1 MAPFSNLKVLDFSA
15 DFAGSYCS
23 KLLADF
29 GASVK
34 KIIYEGRGDRSA
46 SYGPF
51 IDDFRDSKSSAMFHY
66 MNYNKEVIPVPEG
79 TQLNEK
85 LLLSADLLIEDFSSK
100 DFNFCGLDLE
110 KIRKL
115 NPDILIC
122 SLTPFGRETEWVD
135 KPWSDLTIQALTGM
149 CSVNGEQGKA
159 PLKEPGTES
168 EFITGA
174 NAFVASVAALIN
186 RDVTGVSQGVN
197 VSILK
202 SVLHSYSPYLLAA
215 LHTRNP
221 REQQSQG
228 LHFGLIPCKDGYVSL
243 SVRHEPTWEHMWLFF
258 GDPEFSE
265 NPKFDTAAKRRINEE
280 ELSEILLP
288 ILAQYSRKDLL
299 HGLSPLRILVGIA
312 NSVSDLL
319 EDEHLKARNAF
330 INYESEGKTWQM
342 PGPPFQMSLT
352 PWKFESSATPE
363 GFQIWEEPLKLTN
376 KTSKSLSALNKPK
389 GPLSGMRG
397 IVLTQAWAGAYSTQL
412 LSDLG
417 MEIIQVE
424 SVTRIDPWRGGVP
437 PRLAG
442 LYPNSNPGD
451 NPWDRNALYNGV
463 NRGKK
468 AITLDLSHSEA
479 KEVFMELVSISDV
492 VVENF
497 SGRVISNLGL
507 DYESLRSVNPSVV
520 MVRMPTYGTS
530 GPYSNYPGNGGTTEP
545 VSGMSFLMGYHDGP
559 PVNSGIMHTDAY
571 SGVLACGA
579 TITALRERLI
589 SGVGQEVDIS
599 QQEVSMTLLAE
610 YIMEGSLSGES
621 PGRQGNINRDYA
633 PQGCYLSKDS
643 YWIAISVKTDR
654 QWKSFCD
661 SLMLDSLVT
670 DEDYSTK
677 EFRKMN
683 AVRLDREISKKMG
696 NCIASEVVGKLQ
708 AESVPCEVISTL
720 LEAAEND
727 DFYQMGLFEKIFHSE
742 SGNFY
747 YPVPPWDFENNP
759 RNAQEPAPTLGE
771 HSEEIFSNLNGWS
784 ENEITRFKNLG
795 LTGTDPLT

>member
-1 MAPFSNLKVLDFSA
+1 MAPFSNLKVLDLSA

-34 KIIYEGRGDRSA
+34 KIIYEGRGVRAA

-66 MNYNKEVIPVPEG
+66 MNYNKEVIPVPGG

-149 CSVNGEQGKA
+149 CSVNGEKGKA

-330 INYESEGKTWQM
+330 INYESEGKSWQM

-352 PWKFESSATPE
+352 PWKFESSATSE
-363 GFQIWEEPLKLTN
+363 DFQIWEEPLKLTN

-784 ENEITRFKNLG
+784 ENKITRFKNLG

>member
-100 DFNFCGLDLE
+100 DFNFFGLDLE

-330 INYESEGKTWQM
+330 INYESEGKSWQM

-352 PWKFESSATPE
+352 PWKFESSATSE
-363 GFQIWEEPLKLTN
+363 DFQIWEEPLKLTN

>member
-330 INYESEGKTWQM
+330 INYESEGKSWQM

-352 PWKFESSATPE
+352 PWKFEPSATSE
-363 GFQIWEEPLKLTN
+363 DFQIWEEPLKLTN

-530 GPYSNYPGNGGTTEP
+530 GPYSNYAGNGGTTEP

>member
-1 MAPFSNLKVLDFSA
+1 MAPFSNLKVLDLSA

-330 INYESEGKTWQM
+330 INYESEGKSWQM

-352 PWKFESSATPE
+352 PWKFESSATSE
-363 GFQIWEEPLKLTN
+363 DFQIWEEPLKLTN

>member
-330 INYESEGKTWQM
+330 INYESEGKSWQM

-352 PWKFESSATPE
+352 PWKFESSATSE
-363 GFQIWEEPLKLTN
+363 DFQIWEEPLELTN

>member
-66 MNYNKEVIPVPEG
+66 MNYNKEVVPVPEG

-330 INYESEGKTWQM
+330 INYESEGKSWQM

-352 PWKFESSATPE
+352 PWKFEPSTTSE
-363 GFQIWEEPLKLTN
+363 DFQIWEEPLKLTN

>member
-66 MNYNKEVIPVPEG
+66 MNYNKEVVPVPGG

-330 INYESEGKTWQM
+330 INYESEGKSWQM

-352 PWKFESSATPE
+352 PWKFESSTTSE
-363 GFQIWEEPLKLTN
+363 DFQIWEEPLKLTN

-784 ENEITRFKNLG
+784 ENKITRFKNLG

>member
-258 GDPEFSE
+258 GDPGFSE

-330 INYESEGKTWQM
+330 INYESEGKSWQM

-352 PWKFESSATPE
+352 PWKFESSATSE
-363 GFQIWEEPLKLTN
+363 DFQIWEEPLKLTN

>member
-265 NPKFDTAAKRRINEE
+265 NPKFDTAAKRRINQE
-280 ELSEILLP
+280 ELCEILLP

-330 INYESEGKTWQM
+330 INYESEGKSWQM

-352 PWKFESSATPE
+352 PWKFESSATSE
-363 GFQIWEEPLKLTN
+363 DFQIWEEPLKLTN

>member
-1 MAPFSNLKVLDFSA
+1 MAPFFNLKVLDFSA

-330 INYESEGKTWQM
+330 INYESEGKSWQM

-352 PWKFESSATPE
+352 PWKFESSATSE
-363 GFQIWEEPLKLTN
+363 DFQIWEEPLKLTN

>member
-66 MNYNKEVIPVPEG
+66 MNYNKEVIPVPGG

-330 INYESEGKTWQM
+330 INYESEGKSWQM

-352 PWKFESSATPE
+352 PWKFESSATSE
-363 GFQIWEEPLKLTN
+363 DFQIWEEPLKLTN

-661 SLMLDSLVT
+661 SLMLDSFVT

-784 ENEITRFKNLG
+784 ENKITRFKNLG

>member
-135 KPWSDLTIQALTGM
+135 NPWSDLTIQALTGM

-330 INYESEGKTWQM
+330 INYESEGKSWQM

-352 PWKFESSATPE
+352 PWKFESSTTSE
-363 GFQIWEEPLKLTN
+363 DFQIWEEPLKLTN

>member
-1 MAPFSNLKVLDFSA
+1 M
-15 DFAGSYCS
+15 
-23 KLLADF
+23 
-29 GASVK
+29 
-34 KIIYEGRGDRSA
+34 
-46 SYGPF
+46 
-51 IDDFRDSKSSAMFHY
+51 
-66 MNYNKEVIPVPEG
+66 
-79 TQLNEK
+79 
-85 LLLSADLLIEDFSSK
+85 
-100 DFNFCGLDLE
+100 
-110 KIRKL
+110 
-115 NPDILIC
+115 
-122 SLTPFGRETEWVD
+122 
-135 KPWSDLTIQALTGM
+135 
-149 CSVNGEQGKA
+149 
-159 PLKEPGTES
+159 
-168 EFITGA
+168 
-174 NAFVASVAALIN
+174 
-186 RDVTGVSQGVN
+186 
-197 VSILK
+197 
-202 SVLHSYSPYLLAA
+202 
-215 LHTRNP
+215 
-221 REQQSQG
+221 
-228 LHFGLIPCKDGYVSL
+228 SL

-330 INYESEGKTWQM
+330 INYESEGKSWQM

-352 PWKFESSATPE
+352 PWKFESSDTSE
-363 GFQIWEEPLKLTN
+363 DFQIWEEPLKLTN

-795 LTGTDPLT
+795 LTGTDP

>member
-330 INYESEGKTWQM
+330 INYESEGKSWQM

-352 PWKFESSATPE
+352 PWKFESSATSE
-363 GFQIWEEPLKLTN
+363 DFQIWEEPLKLTN

-559 PVNSGIMHTDAY
+559 PINSGIMHTDAY

>member
-79 TQLNEK
+79 PQLNEK

-330 INYESEGKTWQM
+330 INYESEGKSWQM

-352 PWKFESSATPE
+352 PWKFESSATSE
-363 GFQIWEEPLKLTN
+363 DFQIWEEPLKLTN

>member
-330 INYESEGKTWQM
+330 INYESEGKSWQM

-352 PWKFESSATPE
+352 PWKFESSATSE
-363 GFQIWEEPLKLTN
+363 DFQIWEEPLKLTN

-661 SLMLDSLVT
+661 SLMLDSLVS

>member
-352 PWKFESSATPE
+352 PWKFESSATSE
-363 GFQIWEEPLKLTN
+363 DFQIWEEPLKLTN
-376 KTSKSLSALNKPK
+376 KTSKSLSALNKPQ

-683 AVRLDREISKKMG
+683 AVRLDRVISKKMG

>member
-330 INYESEGKTWQM
+330 INYESEGKSWQM

-352 PWKFESSATPE
+352 PWKFESSATSE
-363 GFQIWEEPLKLTN
+363 DFQIWEEPLKLTN

-545 VSGMSFLMGYHDGP
+545 VSGMSFLMGDHDGP

>member
-66 MNYNKEVIPVPEG
+66 MNYNKEVVPVPEG

-330 INYESEGKTWQM
+330 INYESEGKSWQM

-352 PWKFESSATPE
+352 PWKFESSTTSE
-363 GFQIWEEPLKLTN
+363 DFQIWEEPLKLTN

>member
-1 MAPFSNLKVLDFSA
+1 MAPFSNLKVLDLSA

-23 KLLADF
+23 KLLGDF

-34 KIIYEGRGDRSA
+34 KVTYEGREDRSA
-46 SYGPF
+46 LYGPF
-51 IDDFRDSKSSAMFHY
+51 INEIRDPKSSAMFHY
-66 MNYNKEVIPVPEG
+66 MNYNKQVIPVSKG
-79 TQLNEK
+79 TQTIEELA
-85 LLLSADLLIEDFSSK
+85 LSADILIEDFSSA
-100 DFNFCGLDLE
+100 DFNLSGFDLE
-110 KIRKL
+110 NIRKS

-122 SLTPFGRETEWVD
+122 SLTPFGRDTKWAER
-135 KPWSDLTIQALTGM
+135 PWSDLTIQALTGM
-149 CSVNGEQGKA
+149 CSVNGDQGKA

-174 NAFVASVAALIN
+174 NAFVACVAALIN
-186 RDVTGVSQGVN
+186 RDVTGIGQEVN

-221 REQQSQG
+221 RGQQSQG

-258 GDPEFSE
+258 GNPEFSE
-265 NPKFDTAAKRRINEE
+265 NPKFDTAAKRRDNED
-280 ELSEILLP
+280 ELSKMLLP
-288 ILAQYSRKDLL
+288 ILAQYSRKELL

-312 NSVSDLL
+312 NSVADLL
-319 EDEHLKARNAF
+319 EDEHLKTRNAF
-330 INYESEGKTWQM
+330 VRYESEGKSWEM

-352 PWKFESSATPE
+352 PWKFEPLTTSE
-363 GFQIWEEPLKLTN
+363 DFQIWDDPLKVTHNTSKNLDTGN
-376 KTSKSLSALNKPK
+376 KTK

-424 SVTRIDPWRGGVP
+424 SITRIDPWRGGVP

-442 LYPNSNPGD
+442 LYPDTNPGD

-468 AITLDLSHSEA
+468 AITLDLAHAEA
-479 KEVFMELVSISDV
+479 KDVFMELVSISDV

-507 DYESLRSVNPSVV
+507 NYESLRSVNPSIV
-520 MVRMPTYGTS
+520 MVRMPTYGAS

-559 PVNSGIMHTDAY
+559 PINSGIMHTDAY

-610 YIMEGSLSGES
+610 YIMEGSISGKS
-621 PGRQGNINRDYA
+621 PGRQGNTNRDYA

-661 SLMLDSLVT
+661 SLMLDDLIT
-670 DEDYSTK
+670 NEDYSSK
-677 EFRKMN
+677 DFRKMN
-683 AVRLDREISKKMG
+683 SVRLDQEISKNMA
-696 NCIASEVVGKLQ
+696 NWVASEVVEKLQ
-708 AESVPCEVISTL
+708 AELVPCELISTL

-727 DFYQMGLFEKIFHSE
+727 DFHQMELFEKIFHLK

-747 YPVPPWDFENNP
+747 YPVPPWVFENNSRKP
-759 RNAQEPAPTLGE
+759 QEPAPTLGE
-771 HSEEIFSNLNGWS
+771 HSDEIFSNLNGWS
-784 ENEITRFKNLG
+784 ESEIARFKSLG
-795 LTGTDPLT
+795 LTGTDPLI

>member
-66 MNYNKEVIPVPEG
+66 MNYNKKVVPVPEG

-85 LLLSADLLIEDFSSK
+85 LLISADLLIEDFSSK

-330 INYESEGKTWQM
+330 INYESEGKSWQM

-352 PWKFESSATPE
+352 PWKFEPSATSE
-363 GFQIWEEPLKLTN
+363 DFQIWEEPLKLTN

>member
-1 MAPFSNLKVLDFSA
+1 MAPFSNLKVLDLSN

-23 KLLADF
+23 KLLSDF

-34 KIIYEGRGDRSA
+34 KIIYEGREDRSA

-51 IDDFRDSKSSAMFHY
+51 INESRDSKSSAMFHY
-66 MNYNKEVIPVPEG
+66 MNYNKQVIPVSKG
-79 TQLNEK
+79 TQTIEELA
-85 LLLSADLLIEDFSSK
+85 LSADLLIEDFSRE
-100 DFNFCGLDLE
+100 DFNLSGLDLE
-110 KIRKL
+110 NIRKL

-122 SLTPFGRETEWVD
+122 SLTPFGRDTKWAE

-186 RDVTGVSQGVN
+186 RDVTGIGQEVN

-202 SVLHSYSPYLLAA
+202 SVLHSYTPYLLAA

-221 REQQSQG
+221 RRQQSQG

-265 NPKFDTAAKRRINEE
+265 NPKFDTAAKRRSNEN

-319 EDEHLKARNAF
+319 EDEHLKTRNAF
-330 INYESEGKTWQM
+330 VRYESEGKSWEM

-352 PWKFESSATPE
+352 PWKFEPLPAS
-363 GFQIWEEPLKLTN
+363 GDFQIWDNPLNVTHH
-376 KTSKSLSALNKPK
+376 TSKSLDRGNKTK

-417 MEIIQVE
+417 MEVIQVE
-424 SVTRIDPWRGGVP
+424 SITRIDPWRGGVP

-442 LYPNSNPGD
+442 LYPNTNPGD

-479 KEVFMELVSISDV
+479 KDVFMELVSISDV

-507 DYESLRSVNPSVV
+507 NYQSLRSVNPSIV

-559 PVNSGIMHTDAY
+559 PINSGIMHTDAY

-589 SGVGQEVDIS
+589 SGMGQEVDIS

-610 YIMEGSLSGES
+610 YIMEGSISGES
-621 PGRQGNINRDYA
+621 PGRQGNTNRDYA

-643 YWIAISVKTDR
+643 HWIAISVKTDC

-661 SLMLDSLVT
+661 SLMPDDLVT
-670 DEDYSTK
+670 NEDYSTK
-677 EFRKMN
+677 DFRKMN
-683 AVRLDREISKKMG
+683 SIRLDQEISKNMA
-696 NCIASEVVGKLQ
+696 NWVASEVVEKLQ
-708 AESVPCEVISTL
+708 AESVPCEIISTL

-727 DFYQMGLFEKIFHSE
+727 DFHQMELFEKIFHTK
-742 SGNFY
+742 SGNFH
-747 YPVPPWDFENNP
+747 YPVPPWDFENDSQKP
-759 RNAQEPAPTLGE
+759 QEPAPTLGE
-771 HSEEIFSNLNGWS
+771 HSDEIFSSLNGWS
-784 ENEITRFKNLG
+784 ENEITRFKSLG
-795 LTGTDPLT
+795 LTGTDPLI

>member
-330 INYESEGKTWQM
+330 INYESEGKSWQM

-352 PWKFESSATPE
+352 PWKFESSATSE
-363 GFQIWEEPLKLTN
+363 DFQIWEEPLKLTN

-559 PVNSGIMHTDAY
+559 PVNSAIMHTDAY

>member
-23 KLLADF
+23 KLLSDF

-34 KIIYEGRGDRSA
+34 KIVYEGREDRSA

-51 IDDFRDSKSSAMFHY
+51 INDLGDPKSSAMFHY
-66 MNYNKEVIPVPEG
+66 MNHNKKVVSVAKGAQTIE
-79 TQLNEK
+79 Q
-85 LLLSADLLIEDFSSK
+85 LLLSADLLIEDFSSE
-100 DFNFCGLDLE
+100 DFNFFGLDLE
-110 KIRKL
+110 NIRQL
-115 NPDILIC
+115 NPNILIC
-122 SLTPFGRETEWVD
+122 SLTPFGRDTEWVE

-174 NAFVASVAALIN
+174 NAFVASIAALIN
-186 RDVTGVSQGVN
+186 RDVTGVSQEVN

-221 REQQSQG
+221 RQQQSQG

-265 NPKFDTAAKRRINEE
+265 NPKFDTAAKRRSNED

-288 ILAQYSRKDLL
+288 ILAQYSRNDLL
-299 HGLSPLRILVGIA
+299 HGLSPLRILVGTA

-319 EDEHLKARNAF
+319 EDEHLKTRNAF
-330 INYESEGKTWQM
+330 VRYKSEGKSWQM

-352 PWKFESSATPE
+352 PWKFEPLPTSAN
-363 GFQIWEEPLKLTN
+363 FQIWEQPLKVTHKASRTLDTPN
-376 KTSKSLSALNKPK
+376 KTN

-451 NPWDRNALYNGV
+451 NPWNRNALYNGV

-468 AITLDLSHSEA
+468 AITLDLAHSEA
-479 KEVFMELVSISDV
+479 KDVFMELVSISDV

-507 DYESLRSVNPSVV
+507 GYESLRSVNPSIV

-545 VSGMSFLMGYHDGP
+545 VSGMSFLMGYHGGP
-559 PVNSGIMHTDAY
+559 PINSGIMHTDAY

-599 QQEVSMTLLAE
+599 QQEASMTLLAE
-610 YIMEGSLSGES
+610 YIMEGSISGES
-621 PGRQGNINRDYA
+621 PGRQGNTNRDYA

-643 YWIAISVKTDR
+643 YWIAISVKTER

-661 SLMLDSLVT
+661 SLRLYELAS

-677 EFRKMN
+677 DFRKMN
-683 AVRLDREISKKMG
+683 SVQLDQEISK
-696 NCIASEVVGKLQ
+696 NVANWIASEVVKKLQ
-708 AESVPCEVISTL
+708 AESVPCEIISTL

-727 DFYQMGLFEKIFHSE
+727 DFHRMELFEEIFHSK

-747 YPVPPWDFENNP
+747 YPVPPWDFENNSRKP
-759 RNAQEPAPTLGE
+759 QKPAPTLGE
-771 HSEEIFSNLNGWS
+771 HSEEIFSSLNGWPES
-784 ENEITRFKNLG
+784 EITRFKNLG
-795 LTGTDPLT
+795 LTGTYPLI

>member
-66 MNYNKEVIPVPEG
+66 MNYNKEVVPVPEG

-330 INYESEGKTWQM
+330 INYESEGKSWQM

-352 PWKFESSATPE
+352 PWKFESSATSE
-363 GFQIWEEPLKLTN
+363 DFQIWEEPLKLTN

>member
-330 INYESEGKTWQM
+330 INYESEGKSWQM

-352 PWKFESSATPE
+352 PWKFESSATSE
-363 GFQIWEEPLKLTN
+363 DFQIWEEPLKLTN

-424 SVTRIDPWRGGVP
+424 SVTRIAPWRGGVP

>member
-330 INYESEGKTWQM
+330 INYESEGKSWQM

-352 PWKFESSATPE
+352 PWKFESSATSE
-363 GFQIWEEPLKLTN
+363 DFQIWEEPLKLTN

-720 LEAAEND
+720 LEAAEN
-727 DFYQMGLFEKIFHSE
+727 LSLIH
-742 SGNFY
+742 
-747 YPVPPWDFENNP
+747 
-759 RNAQEPAPTLGE
+759 
-771 HSEEIFSNLNGWS
+771 I
-784 ENEITRFKNLG
+784 
-795 LTGTDPLT
+795 

>member
-330 INYESEGKTWQM
+330 INYESEGKSWQM

-352 PWKFESSATPE
+352 PWKFESSATSE
-363 GFQIWEEPLKLTN
+363 DFQIWEEPLKL
-376 KTSKSLSALNKPK
+376 SL
-389 GPLSGMRG
+389 
-397 IVLTQAWAGAYSTQL
+397 IH
-412 LSDLG
+412 
-417 MEIIQVE
+417 I
-424 SVTRIDPWRGGVP
+424 
-437 PRLAG
+437 
-442 LYPNSNPGD
+442 
-451 NPWDRNALYNGV
+451 
-463 NRGKK
+463 
-468 AITLDLSHSEA
+468 
-479 KEVFMELVSISDV
+479 
-492 VVENF
+492 
-497 SGRVISNLGL
+497 
-507 DYESLRSVNPSVV
+507 
-520 MVRMPTYGTS
+520 
-530 GPYSNYPGNGGTTEP
+530 
-545 VSGMSFLMGYHDGP
+545 
-559 PVNSGIMHTDAY
+559 
-571 SGVLACGA
+571 
-579 TITALRERLI
+579 
-589 SGVGQEVDIS
+589 
-599 QQEVSMTLLAE
+599 
-610 YIMEGSLSGES
+610 
-621 PGRQGNINRDYA
+621 
-633 PQGCYLSKDS
+633 
-643 YWIAISVKTDR
+643 
-654 QWKSFCD
+654 
-661 SLMLDSLVT
+661 
-670 DEDYSTK
+670 
-677 EFRKMN
+677 
-683 AVRLDREISKKMG
+683 
-696 NCIASEVVGKLQ
+696 
-708 AESVPCEVISTL
+708 
-720 LEAAEND
+720 
-727 DFYQMGLFEKIFHSE
+727 
-742 SGNFY
+742 
-747 YPVPPWDFENNP
+747 
-759 RNAQEPAPTLGE
+759 
-771 HSEEIFSNLNGWS
+771 
-784 ENEITRFKNLG
+784 
-795 LTGTDPLT
+795 

>member
-330 INYESEGKTWQM
+330 INYESEGKSWQM

-352 PWKFESSATPE
+352 PWKFESSTTSE
-363 GFQIWEEPLKLTN
+363 DFQIWEEPLKLTN

-727 DFYQMGLFEKIFHSE
+727 DFYQMGLFEKIFHAE

-759 RNAQEPAPTLGE
+759 RNAQEPSPTLGE

>member
-1 MAPFSNLKVLDFSA
+1 MAPFSNLKVLDLSA

-66 MNYNKEVIPVPEG
+66 MNYNKEVIPVPGG

-149 CSVNGEQGKA
+149 CSVNGEKGKA

-330 INYESEGKTWQM
+330 INYESEGKSWQM

-352 PWKFESSATPE
+352 PWKFESSATSE
-363 GFQIWEEPLKLTN
+363 DFQIWEEPLKLTN

-661 SLMLDSLVT
+661 SLMLDSFVT

-784 ENEITRFKNLG
+784 ENKITRFKNLG

>member
-1 MAPFSNLKVLDFSA
+1 MAPFSNLKVLDLSA
-15 DFAGSYCS
+15 DFAGTYCS
-23 KLLADF
+23 KLLSDF

-34 KIIYEGRGDRSA
+34 KIFYEGREDRSA

-51 IDDFRDSKSSAMFHY
+51 IEQLGEPKSSAMFHY
-66 MNYNKEVIPVPEG
+66 MNFNKEVISVSKG
-79 TQLNEK
+79 TEVVEELA
-85 LLLSADLLIEDFSSK
+85 LSADLLIEDFSNKELQFS
-100 DFNFCGLDLE
+100 DLNLKE
-110 KIRKL
+110 IRNM
-115 NPDILIC
+115 NPNLLIC
-122 SLTPFGRETEWVD
+122 SVTPFGRDTEWAE

-149 CSVNGEQGKA
+149 CSVNGEQGKS

-168 EFITGA
+168 EFIAGA
-174 NAFVASVAALIN
+174 NAFVASIASLIS
-186 RDVTGVSQGVN
+186 RDVTGVSQNVN

-202 SVLHSYSPYLLAA
+202 SVLHSFTPYLLAA
-215 LHTRNP
+215 LHTKNP
-221 REQQSQG
+221 RKQQSQG

-265 NPKFDTAAKRRINEE
+265 NPKFDTADKRRTNEA
-280 ELSEILLP
+280 ELSKILLP
-288 ILAQYSRKDLL
+288 ILSQYSRKELL

-319 EDEHLKARNAF
+319 EDEHLRTRNAF
-330 INYESEGKTWQM
+330 VRYESDGQSWQM

-352 PWKFESSATPE
+352 PWKFNPYLTSEDL
-363 GFQIWEEPLKLTN
+363 QVWEEPLKATHTS
-376 KTSKSLSALNKPK
+376 KTSDGADKTD

-412 LSDLG
+412 LADLG

-424 SVTRIDPWRGGVP
+424 SVTRLDPWRGGVP
-437 PRLAG
+437 PRLSG
-442 LYPNSNPGD
+442 LYPDSNPGER
-451 NPWDRNALYNGV
+451 PWDRNALYNGV

-468 AITLDLSHSEA
+468 AITLDLSNSEA
-479 KEVFMELVSISDV
+479 KDVFMELVSISDV

-507 DYESLRSVNPSVV
+507 DYESLRGVNPSIV
-520 MVRMPTYGTS
+520 MVRMPTYGTN

-559 PVNSGIMHTDAY
+559 PINSGIMHTDAY

-621 PGRQGNINRDYA
+621 PSRQGNTNRDYA
-633 PQGCYLSKDS
+633 PQGCYFSKDS
-643 YWIAISVKTDR
+643 KWIAISVKTDI
-654 QWKSFCD
+654 QWKSLCD
-661 SLMLDSLVT
+661 SLMLDHLFF
-670 DEDYSTK
+670 DEDYSSK
-677 EFRKMN
+677 SLRSLN
-683 AVRLDREISKKMG
+683 SGRLDQEISKAMA
-696 NCIASEVVGKLQ
+696 NLLSSEVVKKLQ
-708 AESVPCEVISTL
+708 DQSVPCEIVSTL

-727 DFYQMGLFEKIFHSE
+727 AFRRMGLFETIAHSK
-742 SGNFY
+742 SGNFH
-747 YPVPPWDFENNP
+747 YPVPSWDFEDEYRRP
-759 RNAQEPAPTLGE
+759 QKPAPTLGE
-771 HSEEIFSNLNGWS
+771 HSNEIFVGLTGRS
-784 ENEITRFKNLG
+784 ESEINRFERLG
-795 LTGTDPLT
+795 LTGKDPLI

>member
-1 MAPFSNLKVLDFSA
+1 MAPFSNLKVLDLSA

-66 MNYNKEVIPVPEG
+66 MNYNKEVIPVPGG

-149 CSVNGEQGKA
+149 CSVNGEKGKA

-330 INYESEGKTWQM
+330 INYESEGKSWQM

-352 PWKFESSATPE
+352 PWKFESSATSE
-363 GFQIWEEPLKLTN
+363 DFQIWEEPLKLTN

-784 ENEITRFKNLG
+784 ENKITRFKNLG

>member
-330 INYESEGKTWQM
+330 INYESEGKSWQM

-352 PWKFESSATPE
+352 PWKFESSATSE
-363 GFQIWEEPLKLTN
+363 DFQIWEEPLKLTN

-784 ENEITRFKNLG
+784 ENKITRFKNLG

>member
-1 MAPFSNLKVLDFSA
+1 MAPFSNLKVLDLSN

-23 KLLADF
+23 KLLSDF

-34 KIIYEGRGDRSA
+34 KIIYEGREDRSA

-51 IDDFRDSKSSAMFHY
+51 INESRDSKSSAMFHY
-66 MNYNKEVIPVPEG
+66 MNYNKQVIPVSKG
-79 TQLNEK
+79 TQTIEELA
-85 LLLSADLLIEDFSSK
+85 LSADLLIEDFSRE
-100 DFNFCGLDLE
+100 DFNLSGLDLE
-110 KIRKL
+110 NIRKL

-122 SLTPFGRETEWVD
+122 SLTPFGRDTKWAE

-186 RDVTGVSQGVN
+186 RDVTGIGQEVN

-221 REQQSQG
+221 RGQQSQG
-228 LHFGLIPCKDGYVSL
+228 LHFGLIPCKDGYVSF

-265 NPKFDTAAKRRINEE
+265 NPKFDTAAKRRSNEN

-319 EDEHLKARNAF
+319 EDEHLKTRNAF
-330 INYESEGKTWQM
+330 VRYESEGKSWEM

-352 PWKFESSATPE
+352 PWKFEPLPAS
-363 GFQIWEEPLKLTN
+363 GDFQIWDNPLNVTHH
-376 KTSKSLSALNKPK
+376 TSKSLDRGNKTK

-417 MEIIQVE
+417 MEVIQVE
-424 SVTRIDPWRGGVP
+424 SITRIDPWRGGVP

-442 LYPNSNPGD
+442 LYPNTNPGD

-479 KEVFMELVSISDV
+479 KDVFMELVSISDV

-507 DYESLRSVNPSVV
+507 NYQSLRSVNPSIV

-559 PVNSGIMHTDAY
+559 PINSGIMHTDAY

-589 SGVGQEVDIS
+589 SGMGQEVDIS

-610 YIMEGSLSGES
+610 YIMEGSISGES
-621 PGRQGNINRDYA
+621 PGRQGNTNRDYA

-643 YWIAISVKTDR
+643 HWIAISVKTDC

-661 SLMLDSLVT
+661 SLMPDDLVT
-670 DEDYSTK
+670 NEDYSTK
-677 EFRKMN
+677 DFRKMN
-683 AVRLDREISKKMG
+683 SIRLDQEISKNMA
-696 NCIASEVVGKLQ
+696 NWVASEVVEKLQ
-708 AESVPCEVISTL
+708 AESVPCEIISTL

-727 DFYQMGLFEKIFHSE
+727 DFHQMELFEKIFHTK
-742 SGNFY
+742 SGNFH
-747 YPVPPWDFENNP
+747 YPVPPWDFENDSQKP
-759 RNAQEPAPTLGE
+759 QEPAPTLGE
-771 HSEEIFSNLNGWS
+771 HSDEIFSSLNGWS
-784 ENEITRFKNLG
+784 ENEITRFKSLG
-795 LTGTDPLT
+795 LTGTDPLI

>member
-330 INYESEGKTWQM
+330 INYESEGKSWQM

-352 PWKFESSATPE
+352 PWKFESSATSE
-363 GFQIWEEPLKLTN
+363 DFQIWEEPLKLTN

-795 LTGTDPLT
+795 LTGADPLT

>member
-330 INYESEGKTWQM
+330 INYESEGKSWQM

-352 PWKFESSATPE
+352 PWKFESSATSE
-363 GFQIWEEPLKLTN
+363 DFQIWEEPLKLTN

-610 YIMEGSLSGES
+610 YIMEGPISGES
-621 PGRQGNINRDYA
+621 PGRQGNTNRDYA
-633 PQGCYLSKDS
+633 PQGCYLSNDS
-643 YWIAISVKTDR
+643 KWIAISVKTDR

>member
-330 INYESEGKTWQM
+330 INYESEGKSWQM

-352 PWKFESSATPE
+352 PWKFESSATSE
-363 GFQIWEEPLKLTN
+363 DFQIWEEPLKLTN

-708 AESVPCEVISTL
+708 AESVPCELISTL

>member
-330 INYESEGKTWQM
+330 INYESEGKSWQM

-352 PWKFESSATPE
+352 PWKFESSATSE
-363 GFQIWEEPLKLTN
+363 DFQIWEEPLKLTN

-424 SVTRIDPWRGGVP
+424 SVTRIDPWRGRVP

>member
-1 MAPFSNLKVLDFSA
+1 MAPFSNLKVLDLSA

-66 MNYNKEVIPVPEG
+66 MNYNKEVIPVPGG

-299 HGLSPLRILVGIA
+299 HGLSPLRILVGIV

-330 INYESEGKTWQM
+330 INYESEGKSWQM

-352 PWKFESSATPE
+352 PWKFESSATSE
-363 GFQIWEEPLKLTN
+363 DFQIWEEPLKLTN

-727 DFYQMGLFEKIFHSE
+727 DFYQMGLFEKIFNSE

-784 ENEITRFKNLG
+784 ENKITRFKNLG